1 MSKIDSKAFEEIRQ
15 IIDEMKKNGNEQGI
29 LEIIL
34 ENTSG
39 DIEDAM
45 PIIQAIHGCE
55 NIDLHTHAKGKI
67 DRAGTLIAAAGQPGF
82 RSTDRNATFE
92 LLTGS
97 TYPSNVDMST
107 LREEDELFVEV
118 LQKLTGKRK
127 AVLEAIKKSKSLNS
141 ASALRL
147 GIIDSRPEF
156 KSKYAV
162 KRTRTAPNS

>member
-15 IIDEMKKNGNEQGI
+15 IIDEMRKNEDQPGI
-29 LEIIL
+29 LEITL

-39 DIEDAM
+39 DIEDAVA
-45 PIIQAIHGCE
+45 IIQAIHGCE
-55 NIDLHTHAKGKI
+55 DIDLHTHAKGKI
-67 DRAGTLIAAAGQPGF
+67 DPAGTVFVAAGQPGF
-82 RSTDRNATFE
+82 RSSDRNATFE
-92 LLTGS
+92 LLRGS
-97 TYPSNVDMST
+97 IYPSNADMST

-127 AVLEAIKKSKSLNS
+127 AVLEAIKKYKSLNS